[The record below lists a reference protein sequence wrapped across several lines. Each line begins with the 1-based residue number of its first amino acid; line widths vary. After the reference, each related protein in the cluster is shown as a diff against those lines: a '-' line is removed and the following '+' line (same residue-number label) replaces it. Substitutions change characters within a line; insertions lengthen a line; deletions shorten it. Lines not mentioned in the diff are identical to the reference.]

1 MSPKDIVL
9 AQKRDADDRVTWLL
23 QTNHHEEALEAVK
36 QFGKQLK
43 KHTYRVGQVNCL
55 GIRHKGNGYVHYN
68 ILRQSACALSHA
80 LLSTCARGL
89 RINYS

>member
-1 MSPKDIVL
+1 MIENHKYFPNCLEFDSSELFVVSPKDIVL

-43 KHTYRVGQVNCL
+43 KHTYRVSQVNCL
-55 GIRHKGNGYVHYN
+55 GI
-68 ILRQSACALSHA
+68 
-80 LLSTCARGL
+80 
-89 RINYS
+89 